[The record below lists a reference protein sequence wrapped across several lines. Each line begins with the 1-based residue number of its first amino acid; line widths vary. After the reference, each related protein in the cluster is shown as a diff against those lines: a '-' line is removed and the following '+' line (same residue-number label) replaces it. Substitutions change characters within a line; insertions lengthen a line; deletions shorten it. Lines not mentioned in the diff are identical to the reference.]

1 MSGHKTKF
9 IVNPNADRGR
19 AWRMI
24 SDLRPLVE
32 KFGGADWSGTVYPTH
47 ATELAYQAA
56 EAGYNLVI
64 AAGGDGTVHE
74 VINGLMQV
82 PPENRPRLGI
92 IPLGSG
98 NDFAHSI
105 GIIGNPLEALK
116 KIYTGQPKTMDVGMF
131 EIGTGKREYFNNT
144 FGLGFDATVTI
155 YTHSLTYLRGFLMY
169 FVAVLRTIAL
179 KLDAPMMHITTDTES
194 WSEETIMMVV
204 CNGPREGGGFLVAPD
219 SDCSDGFLDYASVCR
234 VSRLM
239 MLRLIPE
246 VMKGTHGRFKQVRM
260 GKLNR
265 IQIQAEKPIAIHADG
280 EVIAG
285 FGTEVRN
292 VTVEVVPSAVAI
304 MT

>member
-19 AWRMI
+19 AWKMVT
-24 SDLRPLVE
+24 DLRPLAE
-32 KFGGADWSGTVYPTH
+32 KYGGADWSGTVYPTH
-47 ATELAYQAA
+47 ATELACQAA
-56 EAGYNLVI
+56 EEGYSLII
-64 AAGGDGTVHE
+64 AVGGDGTVHE
-74 VINGLMQV
+74 VINGLMKV
-82 PPENRPRLGI
+82 PLENRPRLGI

-105 GIIGNPLEALK
+105 GIFGNPLEALN
-116 KIYTGQPKTMDVGMF
+116 KIYTGQPKYIDLGMF
-131 EIGTGKREYFNNT
+131 EIVPGKREYFNNT

-155 YTHSLTYLRGFLMY
+155 YTHRLTYLRGFLMY
-169 FVAVLRTIAL
+169 LVAVLRTIAL
-179 KLDAPMMHITTDTES
+179 KLDAPMMHISTDEES
-194 WSEETIMMVV
+194 WNIETIMMVV

-219 SDCSDGFLDYASVCR
+219 SDSSDGLLNYASVCR

-246 VMKGTHGRFKQVRM
+246 VMKGTHGRFNQVRL
-260 GKLNR
+260 GKLHKMH
-265 IQIQAEKPIAIHADG
+265 IQSDMPVAIHADG
-280 EVIAG
+280 EVLAD
-285 FGTEVRN
+285 FGSDVRN